1 MTSVALPKTCCSP
14 IATWGRDMHSLQF
27 CHRITLQR
35 KEQTQNPLTGA
46 LITTWVTEAT
56 VWAAVEP
63 LSAREFIAAQAV
75 QSDVSVR
82 ITVRYRPGITAAMR
96 LLHDG
101 KVYGITGVLADKGSG
116 REYLTLP
123 CAELPHDGI

>member
-1 MTSVALPKTCCSP
+1 MLKAGTLRHRVA
-14 IATWGRDMHSLQF
+14 
-27 CHRITLQR
+27 LQR

-46 LITTWVTEAT
+46 MVTTWVPVAT

-63 LSAREFIAAQAV
+63 LSAREFVAAQAV

-82 ITVRYRPGITAAMR
+82 ITVRYRPGITAALR
-96 LLHDG
+96 IVHDG
-101 KVYGITGVLADKGSG
+101 KVYNITGVLADKDSG

-123 CAELPHDGI
+123 CAELPHGGI

>member
-1 MTSVALPKTCCSP
+1 MLKSGTL
-14 IATWGRDMHSLQF
+14 R
-27 CHRITLQR
+27 HRCTLQR
-35 KEQTQNPLTGA
+35 KQQTQNPQTGA
-46 LITTWVTEAT
+46 MVTTWVTEAT

-82 ITVRYRPGITAAMR
+82 IRVRYRPGITSAMR

-101 KVYGITGVLADKGSG
+101 KVYNITGVLADKDSG

-123 CAELPHDGI
+123 CSELPHDAI

>member
-1 MTSVALPKTCCSP
+1 MLKAGNL
-14 IATWGRDMHSLQF
+14 R
-27 CHRITLQR
+27 HRVTLQR
-35 KEQTQNPLTGA
+35 KQQTQNPQTGA
-46 LITTWVTEAT
+46 MVTTWVTEAT
-56 VWAAVEP
+56 VPAAVEP

-82 ITVRYRPGITAAMR
+82 IRVRYRPGITSAMR

-101 KVYGITGVLADKGSG
+101 KVYNITGVLADKDSG

-123 CAELPHDGI
+123 CAELPHDAI

>member
-1 MTSVALPKTCCSP
+1 MDPGKL
-14 IATWGRDMHSLQF
+14 R
-27 CHRITLQR
+27 HRITIQR
-35 KEQTQNPLTGA
+35 KEQTQNPNTGA
-46 LITTWVTEAT
+46 MTTTWATVAT

-82 ITVRYRPGITAAMR
+82 ITMRYRPGITSAMR

-101 KVYGITGVLADKGSG
+101 KTYNITGVLADKASG
-116 REYLTLP
+116 REYITLP

>member
-1 MTSVALPKTCCSP
+1 MIPGWQDV
-14 IATWGRDMHSLQF
+14 
-27 CHRITLQR
+27 
-35 KEQTQNPLTGA
+35 
-46 LITTWVTEAT
+46 AT
-56 VWAAVEP
+56 VWASIEP

-82 ITVRYRPGITAAMR
+82 VSVRYRPGITAAMR

-101 KVYGITGVLADKGSG
+101 KTYNITGVLADKDSG

-123 CAELPHDGI
+123 CAELPHD

>member
-1 MTSVALPKTCCSP
+1 MLKAGNL
-14 IATWGRDMHSLQF
+14 R
-27 CHRITLQR
+27 HRVTLQR
-35 KEQTQNPLTGA
+35 KQQTQNPQTGA
-46 LITTWVTEAT
+46 MVTTWVTEAT
-56 VWAAVEP
+56 VPAAVEP

-82 ITVRYRPGITAAMR
+82 IRVRYRPGITSAMR

-101 KVYGITGVLADKGSG
+101 KVYGITGVLADKDSG

-123 CAELPHDGI
+123 CSELPHDAI

>member
-1 MTSVALPKTCCSP
+1 MRAGKL
-14 IATWGRDMHSLQF
+14 R
-27 CHRITLQR
+27 HRIALQR
-35 KEQTQNPLTGA
+35 KAQTQNPITGA
-46 LITTWVTEAT
+46 MVTTWVDVAT

-82 ITVRYRPGITAAMR
+82 VSVRYRPGITAAMR

-101 KVYGITGVLADKGSG
+101 KTYNITGVLADKDSG

-123 CAELPHDGI
+123 CAELPHD

>member
-1 MTSVALPKTCCSP
+1 MDPGKL
-14 IATWGRDMHSLQF
+14 R
-27 CHRITLQR
+27 HRITIQR
-35 KEQTQNPLTGA
+35 KEQTQNPNTGA
-46 LITTWVTEAT
+46 MTTTWATVAT

-82 ITVRYRPGITAAMR
+82 ITMRYRTGITSAMR

-101 KVYGITGVLADKGSG
+101 KTYNITGVLADKASG
-116 REYLTLP
+116 REYITLP

>member
-1 MTSVALPKTCCSP
+1 MLKAGNL
-14 IATWGRDMHSLQF
+14 R
-27 CHRITLQR
+27 HRIALQR
-35 KEQTQNPLTGA
+35 KQQTQNPQTGA
-46 LITTWVTEAT
+46 MVTTWVTEAT
-56 VWAAVEP
+56 VPAAVEP

-82 ITVRYRPGITAAMR
+82 IRVRYRPGITSAMR

-101 KVYGITGVLADKGSG
+101 KVYNITGVLADKDSG

-123 CAELPHDGI
+123 CSELPHDAI

>member
-1 MTSVALPKTCCSP
+1 MLKAGNL
-14 IATWGRDMHSLQF
+14 R
-27 CHRITLQR
+27 HRIALQR
-35 KEQTQNPLTGA
+35 KQQTQNPQTGA
-46 LITTWVTEAT
+46 MVTTWVTE
-56 VWAAVEP
+56 AAVEP

-82 ITVRYRPGITAAMR
+82 ITVRYRPGITSAMR

-101 KVYGITGVLADKGSG
+101 KVYGITGVLADKDSG

-123 CAELPHDGI
+123 CAELPHDAI

>member
-1 MTSVALPKTCCSP
+1 MRAGTL
-14 IATWGRDMHSLQF
+14 R
-27 CHRITLQR
+27 HRVTLQR
-35 KEQTQNPLTGA
+35 KTQTQNPLTGA
-46 LITTWVTEAT
+46 MVTTWVPVAT

-63 LSAREFIAAQAV
+63 LSAREFLSAQAV

-101 KVYGITGVLADKGSG
+101 KVYNITGVLADKTSG

-123 CAELPHDGI
+123 CAQLPHDAI

>member
-1 MTSVALPKTCCSP
+1 MLKAGNLRHSV
-14 IATWGRDMHSLQF
+14 
-27 CHRITLQR
+27 TLQR
-35 KEQTQNPLTGA
+35 KQQTQNPQTGA
-46 LITTWVTEAT
+46 LLTAWVTEAI

-82 ITVRYRPGITAAMR
+82 ITMRYRPGITSAMR

-101 KVYGITGVLADKGSG
+101 KTYNITGVLADKGSG
-116 REYLTLP
+116 REYITLP
-123 CAELPHDGI
+123 CAELLHDAI

>member
-1 MTSVALPKTCCSP
+1 MLKAGNL
-14 IATWGRDMHSLQF
+14 R
-27 CHRITLQR
+27 HRIALQR
-35 KEQTQNPLTGA
+35 KQQTQNPQTGA
-46 LITTWVTEAT
+46 MVTTWVTEAT

-82 ITVRYRPGITAAMR
+82 IRVRYRPGITSAMR

-101 KVYGITGVLADKGSG
+101 KVYNITGVLADKDSG

-123 CAELPHDGI
+123 CSELPHDAI

>member
-1 MTSVALPKTCCSP
+1 MRTGKL
-14 IATWGRDMHSLQF
+14 R
-27 CHRITLQR
+27 HRITLQR
-35 KEQTQNPLTGA
+35 PGLSQDPQTGEMVPGWQD
-46 LITTWVTEAT
+46 VAT
-56 VWAAVEP
+56 VWASIEP

-82 ITVRYRPGITAAMR
+82 ITMRYRPGITSAMR

-101 KVYGITGVLADKGSG
+101 KTYNITGVLADKGSG

>member
-1 MTSVALPKTCCSP
+1 MRAGKL
-14 IATWGRDMHSLQF
+14 R
-27 CHRITLQR
+27 HRVTLQR

-46 LITTWVTEAT
+46 MVTAWVDVEK
-56 VWAAVEP
+56 VWASVEP
-63 LSAREFIAAQAV
+63 LRAREFIAAQAV

-101 KVYGITGVLADKGSG
+101 KTYNITGVLADKDSG

-123 CAELPHDGI
+123 CAELPHGGI

>member
-1 MTSVALPKTCCSP
+1 MLKAGNL
-14 IATWGRDMHSLQF
+14 R
-27 CHRITLQR
+27 HRVTLQR
-35 KEQTQNPLTGA
+35 KQQTQNPQTGA
-46 LITTWVTEAT
+46 MVTTWVTEAT
-56 VWAAVEP
+56 VPAAVEP

-82 ITVRYRPGITAAMR
+82 IRVRYRPGITSAMR

-101 KVYGITGVLADKGSG
+101 KVYGITGVLADKDSG

-123 CAELPHDGI
+123 CAELPHDAI